1 MNQFKVEQ
9 EQARLKNLT
18 VQTEQRAQ
26 EAAQLERKV
35 EIIQQQQ
42 IDLDEID
49 HIEAKPIRMTSK
61 VKLDRTEYE
70 HLSTAAKKFVT
81 YKERETQLQ
90 KMLDAAY
97 ELIDKLKNTIA
108 ALTKELAEYK
118 SVHNRMNTAG
128 LKQENEKLRSKI
140 RTYET
145 VIDRNN
151 LWHLFSKVSNKSRDR
166 NHSQ

>member
-1 MNQFKVEQ
+1 M
-9 EQARLKNLT
+9 
-18 VQTEQRAQ
+18 
-26 EAAQLERKV
+26 ERKV

-108 ALTKELAEYK
+108 AITKELAEYK
-118 SVHNRMNTAG
+118 SFIT
-128 LKQENEKLRSKI
+128 E
-140 RTYET
+140 
-145 VIDRNN
+145 
-151 LWHLFSKVSNKSRDR
+151 
-166 NHSQ
+166 